1 MWDALVPGPSD
12 IVQEFWLG
20 VAQQAL
26 VAAMHQHHHCPT
38 GSIYVQKKP
47 VVKVVVG
54 SVPSG
59 KFVFT
64 PYPAGLW
71 DGKQTNHCHLTIG
84 MTPPVDLN
92 VEKPDMSLLHMMEF
106 WRMRRASEN
115 IMRTW

>member
-54 SVPSG
+54 SVPSE
-59 KFVFT
+59 KFLFT

-71 DGKQTNHCHLTIG
+71 NGTPIGSIAAKGCQEKTLSAMTAYTPLHVHGHLSV
-84 MTPPVDLN
+84 PLY
-92 VEKPDMSLLHMMEF
+92 LHVHLH
-106 WRMRRASEN
+106 
-115 IMRTW
+115 